1 LLICLSASC
10 CRVSA
15 EQYMNKPGIMIL
27 GIGNLLCRDD
37 GVGVRIAMEMQG
49 FDKYSGIRIVDGGTF
64 PDLFSLLDDDVAR
77 LIIVDALRGSGR
89 PGDIYRLNLQE
100 ENIADGPAASLHG
113 MGVLDSLKLM
123 KKLGQQPPQVTII
136 GIEPADV
143 SPGLELSPVI
153 KSVVPAIIRAVES
166 EIGRTA

>member
-1 LLICLSASC
+1 
-10 CRVSA
+10 
-15 EQYMNKPGIMIL
+15 MKKPGIMIL

-37 GVGVRIAMEMQG
+37 GIGVRIAVEMQG
-49 FDKYSGIRIVDGGTF
+49 LDKYSGIRIVDGGSS
-64 PDLFSLLDDDVAR
+64 PDLFSLLDDDIDK

-89 PGDIYRLNLQE
+89 PGDIYRLDVQE

-123 KKLGQQPPQVTII
+123 KQLGQQPPRVTVI

-143 SPGLELSPVI
+143 SHGLELSPVI
-153 KSVVPAIIRAVES
+153 ESMVPAIIGAVES
-166 EIGRTA
+166 EIGRPD